1 MLKQYKLR
9 DYKFRLVLWTTLL
22 SIIGILVIG
31 SADKSLQDRQIV
43 GLIGGLVIMVVVSL
57 IDYVWLLR
65 FYWIFYA
72 IGLGLLAAVLVVG
85 SSGGGATRW
94 LNIAGITM
102 QPADLMKIFLIM
114 FYAQFFSKH
123 QDDLSSFKV
132 IIFSVIIVAI
142 PAVMIQQQPNLS
154 TCLLTLVLFCVI
166 YFVAGLSYKVI
177 AGILVLMAPVAAI
190 LVGIVLQPGQSLVL
204 EYQLIRVLAWLY
216 PDQYP
221 DEARQQLTSIMAIG
235 SGQLYGKGLETTA
248 VESVKNGDFLA
259 EAQTDFIFAVVG
271 EELGFLG
278 CCVVILLEILI
289 VLECIWIGRNAREF
303 SGTILCCGM
312 GALIGIQ
319 SIMNICVATGLMP
332 NTGLPLPFV
341 SYGLTSLMT
350 LFIGIGL
357 VLNVGLQ
364 VKKYDVLQKEGGGFI

>member
-9 DYKFRLVLWTTLL
+9 DYKFSLILWATLL
-22 SIIGILVIG
+22 SIIGVLVIG
-31 SADKSLQDRQIV
+31 SADKSLQDKQIIGLV
-43 GLIGGLVIMVVVSL
+43 GGLIVMVIVSL

-65 FYWIFYA
+65 FYWIFYV

-94 LNIAGITM
+94 LNIGGITM
-102 QPADLMKIFLIM
+102 QPSDLMKIILIM

-123 QDDLSSFKV
+123 QDDLSSFK
-132 IIFSVIIVAI
+132 IIVFSVIIVAV
-142 PAVMIQQQPNLS
+142 PAVMIVKQPNLS
-154 TCLLTLVLFCVI
+154 TCILTLVLFCVI

-177 AGILVLMAPVAAI
+177 AGILVIMAPVAAI
-190 LVGIVLQPGQSLVL
+190 LIGIVLQPGQTLVL
-204 EYQLIRVLAWLY
+204 EYQLIRVLSWLH

-278 CCVVILLEILI
+278 CCIVILLEILI

-341 SYGLTSLMT
+341 SSGLTSLIT
-350 LFIGIGL
+350 FFIGIGL

-364 VKKYDVLQKEGGGFI
+364 VKKY

>member
-1 MLKQYKLR
+1 MLKQYRLR
-9 DYKFRLVLWTTLL
+9 DYKFRLILWVTVL
-22 SIIGILVIG
+22 SIIGILIIG
-31 SADKSLQDRQIV
+31 SVDKSLQNKQIA
-43 GLIGGLVIMVVVSL
+43 GLVGGLVIMIIVSL
-57 IDYVWLLR
+57 IDYVWLLK
-65 FYWIFYA
+65 FYWIFYVA
-72 IGLGLLAAVLVVG
+72 GLGLLVAVIVAGVD
-85 SSGGGATRW
+85 GGGATRW
-94 LNIAGITM
+94 LNIAGIQM
-102 QPADLMKIFLIM
+102 QPSDLMKIILIM
-114 FYAQFFSKH
+114 FFAQFFSKH
-123 QDDLSSFKV
+123 QDDLSSFKI
-132 IIFSVIIVAI
+132 IIFSVIVVLV
-142 PAVMIQQQPNLS
+142 PAFLIFKQPNLS
-154 TCLLTLVLFCVI
+154 TCLLTLILFCVI

-177 AGILVLMAPVAAI
+177 AGLLVIMAPLAAI
-190 LVGIVLQPGQSLVL
+190 LVGIILKPGQTLIQN
-204 EYQLIRVLAWLY
+204 YQLIRILAWLY

-259 EAQTDFIFAVVG
+259 EAQTDFIFAVAG

-278 CCVVILLEILI
+278 CCIILILEILI

-319 SIMNICVATGLMP
+319 SVMNICVATGLMP

-341 SYGLTSLMT
+341 SSGLTSLMT
-350 LFIGIGL
+350 FFIGIGL

-364 VKKYDVLQKEGGGFI
+364 VKKY